1 MVIGVKRER
10 MESPVDL
17 PVQES
22 LDVQTL
28 RRVRVHWVLGG
39 GERRAVLLVGA
50 IVAVIHVVAHL

>member
-1 MVIGVKRER
+1 

-28 RRVRVHWVLGG
+28 RRVRVHWEFGG